1 MSGLENARGNA
12 ATARR
17 TTAAS
22 GARPRV
28 SSTRVEVVDHL
39 DSNSDVSPQD
49 SASNAPHGRTIS
61 VPRGANG
68 LFKDIRE
75 RRTERTRVTTKDSTS
90 IRTRSPIK
98 AVART
103 GPVES
108 SQIIADLQRTK
119 PLRNVNKV
127 TSRQKEKN
135 VLC

>member
-17 TTAAS
+17 TTTAS

-28 SSTRVEVVDHL
+28 PSTKVDNL
-39 DSNSDVSPQD
+39 DSNSEVSPQD
-49 SASNAPHGRTIS
+49 SASNAPHGRNNS
-61 VPRGANG
+61 ASRGVNG
-68 LFKDIRE
+68 MFKEVRE

-90 IRTRSPIK
+90 IQTRNPIK

-103 GPVES
+103 GPLES
-108 SQIIADLQRTK
+108 SQFVADSK
-119 PLRNVNKV
+119 GAKHLRSVENA
-127 TSRQKEKN
+127 TSRQKDKN